1 MSKEMNKEN
10 MKITEAEELEK
21 IAGGDN
27 GATRTDTD
35 PNNPRYRVGQFVS
48 AYVSGLHA
56 IPYGG
61 YVIKI
66 KYDTY
71 KDSKGNVFKCN
82 QYLVRSDV
90 FPGILKA
97 LNTERW
103 HTADSI
109 ENNGQ

>member
-1 MSKEMNKEN
+1 MNKEN

-27 GATRTDTD
+27 GATRTDTNPD
-35 PNNPRYRVGQFVS
+35 DPRYRVGQFVS
-48 AYVSGLHA
+48 AYVTGLHGLV
-56 IPYGG
+56 YGG
-61 YVIKI
+61 RVIKI

-82 QYLVRSDV
+82 YYLIRSDV
-90 FPGILKA
+90 MPGILNFM
-97 LNTERW
+97 NTERW

-109 ENNGQ
+109 ENNGK